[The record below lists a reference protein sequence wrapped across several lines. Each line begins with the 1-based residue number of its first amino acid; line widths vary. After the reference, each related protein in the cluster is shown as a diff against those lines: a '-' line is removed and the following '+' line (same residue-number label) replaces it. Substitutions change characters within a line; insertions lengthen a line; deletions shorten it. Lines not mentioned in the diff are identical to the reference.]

1 MFYSYFINFYLCI
14 SDKREFTLDIIST
27 NENLD
32 ILDDTN
38 KENLINNDNDVRIV
52 ESQGI
57 YYISYMC
64 LNAIV
69 F

>member
-1 MFYSYFINFYLCI
+1 LN
-14 SDKREFTLDIIST
+14 IIST

-32 ILDDTN
+32 ILDNTN
-38 KENLINNDNDVRIV
+38 KENLANDDNDVRIID
-52 ESQGI
+52 SQGI

>member
-1 MFYSYFINFYLCI
+1 M
-14 SDKREFTLDIIST
+14 ST

-32 ILDDTN
+32 ILDNN
-38 KENLINNDNDVRIV
+38 KENLTNDDKDITIV
-52 ESQGI
+52 DSQGI
-57 YYISYMC
+57 HYISYMC

>member
-1 MFYSYFINFYLCI
+1 MYLSI
-14 SDKREFTLDIIST
+14 SDKREFTLNIIAM

-32 ILDDTN
+32 ILDNTN
-38 KENLINNDNDVRIV
+38 IENLTNDDNDIRIV
-52 ESQGI
+52 DSQGI
-57 YYISYMC
+57 YYISYRC

>member
-1 MFYSYFINFYLCI
+1 MFYLYFINFWLCI

-27 NENLD
+27 NENLH
-32 ILDDTN
+32 ILDNTN
-38 KENLINNDNDVRIV
+38 KENLTNNDNDVRIV
-52 ESQGI
+52 DSQGI
-57 YYISYMC
+57 HYIIYMC